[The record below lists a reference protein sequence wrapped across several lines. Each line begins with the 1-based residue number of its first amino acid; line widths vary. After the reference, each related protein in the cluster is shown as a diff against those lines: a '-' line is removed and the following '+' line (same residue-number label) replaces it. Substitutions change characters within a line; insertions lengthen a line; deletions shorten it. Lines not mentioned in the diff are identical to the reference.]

1 MRHNE
6 KRTHMN
12 VQVLLQRGW
21 STPGIRPRAAGIR
34 TSAST
39 AIAVLMACMP
49 LATTAPA
56 LSAQASATV
65 IRNALLV
72 DGTGAPARA
81 GAVRV
86 AGGRITE
93 VGDVVITTGDRVIDA
108 RGLVLAPGFID
119 THSHHDRGLGDDPAA
134 RAAVSQ
140 GITTIIVGQDGGS
153 WHPLAEAMASAASQ
167 RFAVNVATYSGHNT
181 LRRVVMGDDFRRPA
195 TAAEVDAMVALL
207 RQDMEAGALGLSTGL
222 EYDPGIYA
230 ETAEVVALAREAA
243 RHGGRY
249 ISHLRS
255 EDRAL
260 WDAVAELLEIGRLAR
275 IPVQH
280 THAKLAA
287 KSLWGEAPRL
297 LALLDSA
304 RAAGVDVTLDVYPY
318 TFWQSTLTVLFP
330 ERDFEDRAAAEFALA
345 ELAPA
350 DGLRLTAF
358 GPEPSY
364 VGRTIAEIA
373 RLRDADEATT
383 LMALIREARAW
394 SASAGGGAG
403 ESVMGT
409 SMHESDIEALLRW
422 PHASVSSDGALRD
435 RHPRGAGA
443 FPRVLGEYVRE
454 RRVLSL
460 EEAVRRMTSQAAANV
475 GLQGRGVLAPGAA
488 ADLVLFDPATVA
500 DRATVASP
508 GAAAVGI
515 EAVWVGGEVV
525 WQSGQATGA
534 LPGRM
539 LRRAQP

>member
-1 MRHNE
+1 LTQSAFGR
-6 KRTHMN
+6 
-12 VQVLLQRGW
+12 V
-21 STPGIRPRAAGIR
+21 AAAI
-34 TSAST
+34 T
-39 AIAVLMACMP
+39 ACAL
-49 LATTAPA
+49 LATSSHAVF
-56 LSAQASATV
+56 AQESATV
-65 IRNALLV
+65 IRNAILV

-81 GAVRV
+81 GAVRIID
-86 AGGRITE
+86 GRIAE
-93 VGDVVITTGDRVIDA
+93 VGDVAITTSDRVVDA
-108 RGLVLAPGFID
+108 RGLVLAPGFLD
-119 THSHHDRGLGDDPAA
+119 THSHHDRGLGDEPAA

-140 GITTIIVGQDGGS
+140 GITTIVVGQDGGS
-153 WHPLAEAMASAASQ
+153 WHPVAQAVAAMDSM

-195 TAAEVDAMVALL
+195 TAPEVDAMVALL
-207 RQDMEAGALGLSTGL
+207 RRDMEAGALGLSTGL

-230 ETAEVVALAREAA
+230 ETAEVVALAQEAA

-304 RAAGVDVTLDVYPY
+304 RAAGTDVTLDVYPY

-364 VGRTIAEIA
+364 VGRTVSDIA
-373 RLRDADEATT
+373 RLRGTDEATT

-394 SASAGGGAG
+394 TASARGGGGAG
-403 ESVMGT
+403 EFVMGT
-409 SMHESDIEALLRW
+409 SMHEADIEALLRW
-422 PHASVSSDGALRD
+422 PHASISSDGGLQD

-454 RRVLSL
+454 RGVLSL
-460 EEAVRRMTSQAAANV
+460 EEAVRRMTSQAASNV

-488 ADLVLFDPATVA
+488 ADLVLFDPATVV
-500 DRATVASP
+500 DRATVESP
-508 GAAAVGI
+508 GEAAAGI

-525 WQSGQATGA
+525 WRAGAVTGA

-539 LRRAQP
+539 LRRE